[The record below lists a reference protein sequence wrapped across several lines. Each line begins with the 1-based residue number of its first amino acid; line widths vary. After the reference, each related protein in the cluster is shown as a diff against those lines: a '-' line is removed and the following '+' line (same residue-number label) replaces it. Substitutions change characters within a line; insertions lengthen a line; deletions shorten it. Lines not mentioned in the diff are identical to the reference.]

1 MSRAT
6 PSPPN
11 VVLFHH
17 PGQQDLGHCQCS
29 NQIQPGTRGPST
41 RTQVGGRWEMSP
53 KVPPPRVSPPSHQ
66 VTAVAQ
72 SRRKANSF
80 TPGSQQRLKSL
91 VRDVDPCCRPKNH
104 EHLGSP
110 AGESADQAGSGP
122 GRCIPHP
129 CRQGINQHQHRTG
142 EPLALREN
150 ACGCGIL
157 RTSL

>member
-1 MSRAT
+1 M
-6 PSPPN
+6 
-11 VVLFHH
+11 VLFHH
-17 PGQQDLGHCQCS
+17 PGQQDLGHGQCS

-41 RTQVGGRWEMSP
+41 WTQVGGRWEMSP
-53 KVPPPRVSPPSHQ
+53 KGPPLHVSPPSHQ

-72 SRRKANSF
+72 SRQKANSF
-80 TPGSQQRLKSL
+80 MPGSQQQLKSL
-91 VRDVDPCCRPKNH
+91 VSDADPCCSPKNH

-129 CRQGINQHQHRTG
+129 SSQGINQRQHRTG
-142 EPLALREN
+142 EPPALREN
-150 ACGCGIL
+150 ACGWGIL

>member
-1 MSRAT
+1 M
-6 PSPPN
+6 
-11 VVLFHH
+11 VLFHH
-17 PGQQDLGHCQCS
+17 PGQQDLGHGQCS

-41 RTQVGGRWEMSP
+41 WTQVGGRWEMSP
-53 KVPPPRVSPPSHQ
+53 KVPQPRVSPPSHQ

-72 SRRKANSF
+72 SRQKANSF
-80 TPGSQQRLKSL
+80 MPGSQQQLKSL
-91 VRDVDPCCRPKNH
+91 VSDADPCCSPKNH

-129 CRQGINQHQHRTG
+129 SSQGINQRQHRTG
-142 EPLALREN
+142 EPPALREN
-150 ACGCGIL
+150 ACGWGIL